1 MGSPIMG
8 TVTYRVVLYSQ
19 DPNSCSSPSEFP
31 ASTPVD
37 LTVSIDLGTAKG
49 AVTYR
54 PAPRGV

>member
-1 MGSPIMG
+1 MGAPIQG
-8 TVTYRVVLYSQ
+8 TVTYRVDLYSS
-19 DPNSCSSPSEFP
+19 DPNSCAIPSGVL

-37 LTVSIDLGTAKG
+37 LTVSIDLGTAKA